1 MAYTFAKDEQK
12 FFKTGMNA
20 HFFCL
25 LIKLFVFKIML

>member
-20 HFFCL
+20 L
-25 LIKLFVFKIML
+25 LLSSYKIIRV